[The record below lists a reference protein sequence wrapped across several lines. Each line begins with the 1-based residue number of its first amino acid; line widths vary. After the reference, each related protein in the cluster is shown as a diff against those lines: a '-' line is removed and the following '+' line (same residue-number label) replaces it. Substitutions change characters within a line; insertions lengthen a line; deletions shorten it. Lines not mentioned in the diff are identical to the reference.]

1 MCGGAGGYGS
11 ESSGPKGYNYSPNY
25 VKNLTKA
32 IESNLANNN
41 AGVRSGDRALYG
53 GGGDNRDRQG
63 GGSGSPGASGGD
75 RDRQGGGSGMGRGG
89 EDVGRPIGGGGIGSV
104 PTPNVSGGGAGYDYV
119 STPAPAPTPQ
129 QIVNTY
135 LNSDKIFGGPAKGA
149 YKDEVT
155 GYRTQLMGGNPEM
168 VSPARFLSDP
178 TISAGLSFPDL
189 YKLPQ
194 LTPQGRAALL
204 GNFSFE
210 SGAPVGKLDPTGI
223 GPGGDTGVAQ
233 WMGDR
238 KERLLDYFNISRNAS
253 DAEIKEKLAG
263 TTNEQIAFALNE
275 IETDPSYKKTRSA
288 LTDPNVNLA
297 NATDVVLR
305 NFERPKDP
313 DASYQQRL
321 DRASDFY
328 QGAQGEQTT
337 SPLRKRDPSLI
348 DNLVDSG
355 KKLFTGDPTDNRTI
369 GDKALDLGID
379 AAVSFIP
386 GVGLVNLASGLL
398 GYGTASSYLR
408 KGLTSANSDAQ
419 KEFNRDKQMTSDEV
433 NLASRS
439 TYGPYGNLTREQYRD
454 QYGGRDQVQEAP
466 KSIISAIT
474 PAAVAATTPVTTPA
488 ITPQGKTAPVAPGTT
503 PNTRKLS
510 DEEYAALSPLEKAY
524 YDMGISTY
532 GTFTPEYNYFPNRQP
547 IYLREP
553 DKENKKRNGG
563 LVKGPGTETSDSV
576 PALIGGK
583 TPAALSDGEFVF
595 TGRAVRGMGNGD
607 RMEGARKLHQMMK
620 KAEGNA
626 SKGGPRK

>member
-1 MCGGAGGYGS
+1 MCGGGS
-11 ESSGPKGYNYSPNY
+11 
-25 VKNLTKA
+25 
-32 IESNLANNN
+32 
-41 AGVRSGDRALYG
+41 
-53 GGGDNRDRQG
+53 QG

-75 RDRQGGGSGMGRGG
+75 SYVDRLTRTIESNLAKNNAGPVSGGSLYGGGADRDRQGSGSSGGGGSVGGGGGNRDNIRDSGRSYNYVSTPAPVPRNEAQGSGMGRGG
-89 EDVGRPIGGGGIGSV
+89 EDVGRPIGGGGISMLPGGIPANVYDPNERNYLRSIPAPMPTSGS
-104 PTPNVSGGGAGYDYV
+104 TGMGAGSGTPFKREVSDIDKDYMARTIIGEAAGEPIEGWNAV
-119 STPAPAPTPQ
+119 GNS
-129 QIVNTY
+129 I
-135 LNSDKIFGGPAKGA
+135 LN
-149 YKDEVT
+149 
-155 GYRTQLMGGNPEM
+155 
-168 VSPARFLSDP
+168 RF
-178 TISAGLSFPDL
+178 
-189 YKLPQ
+189 
-194 LTPQGRAALL
+194 
-204 GNFSFE
+204 
-210 SGAPVGKLDPTGI
+210 
-223 GPGGDTGVAQ
+223 
-233 WMGDR
+233 
-238 KERLLDYFNISRNAS
+238 
-253 DAEIKEKLAG
+253 LAG
-263 TTNEQIAFALNE
+263 TYGKSIKDITQSENQYSPWNTEADTQKLLN
-275 IETDPSYKKTRSA
+275 ISTDSPQYKKA
-288 LTDPNVNLA
+288 M
-297 NATDVVLR
+297 DVVNEVMSGKNDITGGSV
-305 NFERPKDP
+305 NFANVDTVLGPYSKASEETKARVIAESARD
-313 DASYQQRL
+313 DAVKIGRHT
-321 DRASDFY
+321 F
-328 QGAQGEQTT
+328 T
-337 SPLRKRDPSLI
+337 SPVGSEETKPVQSSFIDGLI
-348 DNLVDSG
+348 DSG
-355 KKLFTGDPTDNRTI
+355 KKLFTGNSTDNRSL
-369 GDKALDLGID
+369 GDKAVDLGID

-386 GVGLVNLASGLL
+386 GVGLVNIASGLL
-398 GYGTASSYLR
+398 GLGTASSLLR

-474 PAAVAATTPVTTPA
+474 PPAAVAVNPPVTTPV

-532 GTFTPEYNYFPNRQP
+532 GTFAPEYNYFPNRQP
-547 IYLREP
+547 ILLREP
-553 DKENKKRNGG
+553 VIAPDEKNKKRNGG